1 MQTRTPGRTELE
13 LSVIGIGAWAI
24 GGGDYIFG
32 WGPQDDQDSIRA
44 IHKALDMGVNWI
56 DIAPVYGLGRSE
68 EVVGKAVKGI
78 RNELIIATKCGR
90 VWDANRNITASLKA
104 DSVRREVEDSLRR
117 LNTDV
122 IDLYQIH
129 WPDPEEDIE
138 ETWTEMVKL
147 VAEGKIRYPA
157 VSNFSVEQ
165 MEQLGAIY
173 PIASLQPPYSMLRRD
188 VETDILPYCSEK
200 DIGVVAYSPMQ
211 NGLLTGK
218 FTKERI
224 QNLPDDDFRKEKS
237 PHFQEPEVD
246 VNLKT
251 VEALEPI
258 ARRNDR
264 TLAQLALAWVLR
276 WPEVTSAITGTR
288 KPEQIEETAAAGD
301 WVLDDW
307 TVAQIDALLKKR
319 EEELAR
325 LSG

>member
-13 LSVIGIGAWAI
+13 LSVIGFGAWAI
-24 GGGDYIFG
+24 GGGDYKFG

-56 DIAPVYGLGRSE
+56 DTAPVYGLGRSE

-78 RNELIIATKCGR
+78 RNELTIATKCGV
-90 VWDANRNITASLKA
+90 VWDGNRNITRCLKA
-104 DSVRREVEDSLRR
+104 DSVRREVEDSLHR
-117 LNTDV
+117 LNIDV

-129 WPDPEEDIE
+129 WPEPLEDIE
-138 ETWTEMVKL
+138 EAWAEMVKL
-147 VAEGKIRYPA
+147 VEEGKIRYPA

-165 MEQLGAIY
+165 MEQLGAIH

-200 DIGVVAYSPMQ
+200 SIGVVAYSPLQ

-224 QNLPDDDFRKEKS
+224 QNLPDDDFRKERS
-237 PHFQEPEVD
+237 SYFQEPGVD

-258 ARRNDR
+258 AQRHDR

-276 WPEVTSAITGTR
+276 RPEVTSAITGTR

-301 WVLDDW
+301 WELDDW
-307 TVAQIDALLKKR
+307 TLAQVDALLKQR

-325 LSG
+325 CSG

>member
-13 LSVIGIGAWAI
+13 LSVIGFGAWAI

-56 DIAPVYGLGRSE
+56 DTAPVYGLGRSE
-68 EVVGKAVKGI
+68 EVVGKAIKGI
-78 RNELIIATKCGR
+78 RSELIIATKCGR
-90 VWDANRNITASLKA
+90 VWDAERNISASLKA
-104 DSVRREVEDSLRR
+104 DSVRQEAEDSLRR

-129 WPDPEEDIE
+129 WPDPVEDIE
-138 ETWTEMVKL
+138 EGWGAVIKL
-147 VAEGKIRYPA
+147 VEEGKIRYPA

-165 MEQLGAIY
+165 MEQVGAIH

-188 VETDILPYCSEK
+188 IEADILPYCGEK
-200 DIGVVAYSPMQ
+200 GIGVVAYSPMQ

-224 QNLPDDDFRKEKS
+224 RNLPDDDFRKERS
-237 PHFQEPEVD
+237 RHFQEPEVD
-246 VNLKT
+246 VNLKL
-251 VEALEPI
+251 VEALKPI
-258 ARRNDR
+258 ARRHDH

-276 WPEVTSAITGTR
+276 RPEVTSAITGTR
-288 KPEQIEETAAAGD
+288 KPSQIEDTATAGD
-301 WVLDDW
+301 WELDDW
-307 TVAQIDALLKKR
+307 TTAQIEALLAKR
-319 EEELAR
+319 EEELES

>member
-1 MQTRTPGRTELE
+1 MQTRTLGQTELE
-13 LSVIGIGAWAI
+13 LSVIGFGAWAI
-24 GGGDYIFG
+24 GGGDYAFG

-56 DIAPVYGLGRSE
+56 DTAPVYGLGRSE

-78 RNELIIATKCGR
+78 RNELIIATKCCV
-90 VWDANRNITASLKA
+90 VWDSNRSITRCLKA

-138 ETWTEMVKL
+138 EAWSAMVKL

-165 MEQLGAIY
+165 MEQLGAIH

-188 VETDILPYCSEK
+188 IEADILPYCAEN
-200 DIGVVAYSPMQ
+200 DIGIVAYSPMQ

-218 FTKERI
+218 FTRERI
-224 QNLPDDDFRKEKS
+224 RNLPDDDFRKS
-237 PHFQEPEVD
+237 RSSYFQEPEVD

-258 ARRNDR
+258 ARHHDR

-276 WPEVTSAITGTR
+276 RPEVTSAITGTR

-307 TVAQIDALLKKR
+307 TLAQIDALLKKR

-325 LSG
+325 LIG

>member
-1 MQTRTPGRTELE
+1 MQTRKLGQTELE
-13 LSVIGIGAWAI
+13 LSVIGFGAWAI

-56 DIAPVYGLGRSE
+56 DTAPVYGLGRSE

-78 RNELIIATKCGR
+78 RNELTIATKCGV
-90 VWDANRNITASLKA
+90 VWDSNRSITRCLKA

-138 ETWTEMVKL
+138 EAWSEMVKL
-147 VAEGKIRYPA
+147 VEEGKIRCPA

-165 MEQLGAIY
+165 MEQLGAIH

-200 DIGVVAYSPMQ
+200 SIGVVAYSPLQ

-218 FTKERI
+218 FTRERI
-224 QNLPDDDFRKEKS
+224 QNLPDDDFRKS
-237 PHFQEPEVD
+237 RCSYFQEPEVD

-258 ARRNDR
+258 AQRHDR

-276 WPEVTSAITGTR
+276 RPEVTSAITGTR

-301 WVLDDW
+301 WELDDW
-307 TVAQIDALLKKR
+307 TLAQIDALLKQR
-319 EEELAR
+319 DEELAH
-325 LSG
+325 LSS